1 MNNKLEQ
8 NKTGEG
14 SNAPRV
20 PDLRVPTP
28 EELVPIE
35 GAPRVIEIKTGL
47 IGAGFFAK
55 SGSVYTG
62 GWSTE
67 RKAFNAARAMLRKRN
82 PDATFKQILN

>member
-1 MNNKLEQ
+1 MTGRREMNTQKEAV
-8 NKTGEG
+8 TGAR
-14 SNAPRV
+14 NA
-20 PDLRVPTP
+20 
-28 EELVPIE
+28 E
-35 GAPRVIEIKTGL
+35 RVIEITTGL

-82 PDATFKQILN
+82 PEAIFKQILN